1 MIKEFKLFSA
11 FFKSGCMN
19 QLLRKLFK
27 HKLTQN
33 IFLLYGVQ
41 FSKYLLPLFTI
52 PYLARVLGPTSLGLL
67 FIAQA
72 YVVYIGMLV
81 EYGFNI
87 AGTGE
92 VARYRHQ
99 PDKLID
105 FLAGVMGAE
114 FLLVLC
120 GIGLTFVVQQ
130 WIPSFKSHPTILWAG
145 MFWMLTQALSP
156 IWYFA
161 GLERLGFVA
170 LMDMSVRILY
180 SLGIIVF
187 IKSPE
192 DAWKVLGIQGVASS
206 LSMVIMLILVYREV
220 PFRFPTK
227 SLICQ
232 ALKKGWTMFLFVS
245 ADKLYKTASAF
256 ILSIFVSPKIVGYYA
271 GADKF
276 AQVMPEFLNPI
287 TQAFYPK
294 LSNLA
299 HHSPLKA
306 AKLARVGIII
316 TTVLGCAIAIAVYIT
331 APLLVRFLLGAEFE
345 ASVPVLRILSLQVP
359 LIAVSKLLGIQW
371 ILPLGMDRTF
381 SLITLSGGGSI
392 LLLAVL
398 LTPLYAHI
406 GMAWA
411 VVGTEFFIAT
421 VMYLVLRWQKL
432 DPFSYAKQLKIEN
445 LNK

>member
-1 MIKEFKLFSA
+1 MIYQFRN
-11 FFKSGCMN
+11 FFKD
-19 QLLRKLFK
+19 KLA
-27 HKLTQN
+27 QN

-41 FSKYLLPLFTI
+41 FSKYLLPLITI

-67 FIAQA
+67 FIVQA

-92 VARYRHQ
+92 VARYRNQ

-114 FLLVLC
+114 FWLILC
-120 GIGLTFVVQQ
+120 GMGLTFVVQQ
-130 WIPSFKSHPTILWAG
+130 WIPSFKSHPAILWSG

-156 IWYFA
+156 LWYFA

-170 LMDMSVRILY
+170 VMDMSVRILY
-180 SLGIIVF
+180 SLGVIVF

-192 DAWKVLGIQGVASS
+192 DAWKVLGIQGVASF
-206 LSMVIMLILVYREV
+206 LSMVIMLTLVYREV

-227 SLICQ
+227 SLIWK
-232 ALKKGWTMFLFVS
+232 ALKKGWTMFLFLS
-245 ADKLYKTASAF
+245 ADRLYKTASAF
-256 ILSIFVSPKIVGYYA
+256 ILSLFVSPTIVGYYA
-271 GADKF
+271 GAEKLG
-276 AQVMPEFLNPI
+276 QVMPEFLNPI
-287 TQAFYPK
+287 TQVLYPK

-299 HHSPLKA
+299 HHSPVKA
-306 AKLARVGIII
+306 AKLARTGIII
-316 TTVLGCAIAIAVYIT
+316 TTIVGCAIAIAVYIT
-331 APLLVRFLLGAEFE
+331 APLLVRFLLGAEFK

-371 ILPLGMDRTF
+371 MLPLGMNRTF
-381 SLITLSGGGSI
+381 SLITLSGGGII
-392 LLLAVL
+392 LLLALL
-398 LTPLYAHI
+398 LTPSYAHI
-406 GMAWA
+406 GMALA
-411 VVGTEFFIAT
+411 VIGTEFFIAT
-421 VMYLVLRWQKL
+421 LMYLILRFQKQ

-445 LNK
+445 LN